1 VCDGMAGSGSRWGQD
16 AVQDRTKRMWDE
28 WPPFSR
34 GRARPAWPY
43 PDRVRHHMSRPRGAP
58 YRLRAMVGLC
68 VMCQGLVDRRKRQ
81 FRLVAVLGKDKT
93 VLGLGFGFGCVCFH
107 FWLFASSAALSPEA
121 LTPAL
126 FGSTELG

>member
-1 VCDGMAGSGSRWGQD
+1 MAGSGSRWGQD

-58 YRLRAMVGLC
+58 YRLRAM
-68 VMCQGLVDRRKRQ
+68 
-81 FRLVAVLGKDKT
+81 
-93 VLGLGFGFGCVCFH
+93 